1 LGYRKDLPEFLLTKS
16 RVGSVYRGG
25 GRPKC
30 GGSQMREKWRGLDYN
45 NSQQINVGLLLSM

>member
-16 RVGSVYRGG
+16 RVGSVYRRG

-30 GGSQMREKWRGLDYN
+30 WGSQMREKWRGLDYN